1 MPPHAEPVLAAF
13 LPVAGGLLVL
23 VLLVSGCS
31 GPEASTQAQSAAPA
45 GVEVATAEVTVRSL
59 GAELETVGTAAANES
74 VDVTSEVAK
83 KVTAIRFDEGDFVR
97 AGTVLVELDSDEAKA
112 SVSEA
117 EAAVTDSGSRL
128 RRSQDLFTRQ
138 ALSEAELDQ
147 LSSTHKANQARLEAA
162 RARLADTV
170 IRAGFDGRTGFRR
183 VSIGT
188 LVGPNTVIT
197 TLDDVSVIK
206 LNFTVPETS
215 FAMIKKGLPIT
226 AVSVAL
232 PNRKFQGQITELD
245 SRVDPITRSI
255 TVRAQLPNPD
265 GALRPGMFMTV
276 SLQGEVMPV
285 LVVPKPRSCRSR
297 ETPTSSSSRMRSR
310 SDARYTS
317 GGAAPARCRSAPAW
331 KRASSWSSKGRR
343 ICATKR
349 LCGTDPPP
357 RLPRPE
363 PCGSRKSPFDGRC
376 LPRSS
381 ACC

>member
-1 MPPHAEPVLAAF
+1 ML
-13 LPVAGGLLVL
+13 G
-23 VLLVSGCS
+23 SGCS
-31 GPEASTQAQSAAPA
+31 GPDASTPAQNGAPA
-45 GVEVATAEVTVRSL
+45 GVEVVTAEVTVRPL

-74 VDVTSEVAK
+74 VDVTSEVSK
-83 KVTAIRFDEGDFVR
+83 KVTAIRFDEGDSVR
-97 AGTVLVELDSDEAKA
+97 AGAILVELDSDEARA
-112 SVSEA
+112 SVAEA

-147 LSSTHKANQARLEAA
+147 LASAHKANQARLEAA

-170 IRAGFDGRTGFRR
+170 IRAGFNGRTGFRR

-215 FAMIKKGLPIT
+215 FSLIKKGLPVT
-226 AVSVAL
+226 AVSAAM
-232 PNRKFQGQITELD
+232 PGRKFQGQITELD

-285 LVVPKPRSCRSR
+285 LVVP
-297 ETPTSSSSRMRSR
+297 ETAIVPEQGNSYVFVIK
-310 SDARYTS
+310 DAVAER
-317 GGAAPARCRSAPAW
+317 RQVQI
-331 KRASSWSSKGRR
+331 GRR
-343 ICATKR
+343 RPGEVQISTGLQAGEHVVIE
-349 LCGTDPPP
+349 GTQNL
-357 RLPRPE
+357 R
-363 PCGSRKSPFDGRC
+363 DGTPVRERAGAV
-376 LPRSS
+376 RSET
-381 ACC
+381 